1 MGVSMKPADA
11 LAVLDAPLDAA
22 VDPDELVQA
31 AMEWHFSPRT
41 GSPFWLNRLDRL
53 GFDPRTDVRTMADL
67 RLFPQVVD
75 DLRYTPVEDLLPK
88 GYDGTAEVVGVFE
101 SGGTTGVPKRVVY
114 LADWLEREMAN
125 AMRSMDE
132 RGYPRGVNWLS
143 MGPSGP
149 HDYHELTAQHA
160 RRRGGVRFA
169 IDFDPRWVRLCLRQ
183 GRAEEA
189 DRYLDHVLAQT
200 GDVLSSQRVGAIQAP
215 PPLLERLARDE
226 RLVQLVRDQ
235 VQVIT
240 WCGTSMDQDTRDLLR
255 EEVFPGIPLYG
266 LYGSTMALGAA
277 FERTTTDNGESVFD
291 PPSPYVTFEVVDP
304 STGEPVAVGE
314 RGQVVMHHLSKSAL
328 LPNNRERD
336 MARRVAAPAGQVG
349 HSVADVRPVE
359 SFTGVPVI
367 VGAY

>member
-1 MGVSMKPADA
+1 MKTADA
-11 LAVLDAPLDAA
+11 LAVLDAPLDVD
-22 VDPDELVQA
+22 VDPDELVRA
-31 AMEWHFSPRT
+31 AMQWHFSPET
-41 GSPFWLNRLDRL
+41 GTPFWLDRLDRL

-67 RLFPQVVD
+67 SLFPQVVD
-75 DLRYTPVEDLLPK
+75 DLRHTPVEDLLPR
-88 GYDGTAEVVGVFE
+88 GYGGAAEVIGVFE
-101 SGGTTGVPKRVVY
+101 SGGTTGTPKRVVY
-114 LADWLEREMAN
+114 LADWMEREMAQ
-125 AMRSMDE
+125 AMRAMDE

-149 HDYHELTAQHA
+149 HDYAELTGQHA
-160 RRRGGVRFA
+160 RRRAGLRFS
-169 IDFDPRWVRLCLRQ
+169 IDFDPRWVRRCLGQ
-183 GRAEEA
+183 GRPEEA

-200 GDVLSSQRVGAIQAP
+200 TDVLSSQRVGAIQAP

-240 WCGTSMDQDTRDLLR
+240 WCGTSMDRDTRDLFTR
-255 EEVFPGIPLYG
+255 EVFPGIPLYG

-277 FERTTTDNGESVFD
+277 FERTTTDGGDSVFD
-291 PPSPYVTFEVVDP
+291 SPSVNVTYEVVAPD
-304 STGEPVAVGE
+304 SGKPVAVGE
-314 RGQVVMHHLSKSAL
+314 TGQVVMHHLSKSAL

-336 MARRVAAPAGQVG
+336 MARRVAGPADRAG

-359 SFTGVPVI
+359 EFTGVPVI